1 MFRRELFIA
10 GALTAAIFM
19 AVAGAGWLTVREL
32 HETSRMLVV
41 DTSPGLV
48 DVGLAEQ
55 RMHDNRHTMHEM
67 LFPHTAAE
75 RAQMIQQVKTNS
87 TEPLWQDYNTS
98 IFEPADQQNFQTMML
113 VRSNY
118 IQGSQRFLDL
128 VTAGKMDEASALFD
142 SELSRNFQGY
152 NDAAKKLFDYN
163 VRQGM
168 DRGKIILD
176 TANYAPWIIAGLSV
190 LLFGFGLVLGVRFAW
205 SSLKPVRRRRTNG
218 GNPDCVQPKS

>member
-10 GALTAAIFM
+10 GALAAAIFM
-19 AVAGAGWLTVREL
+19 AVAGAGWLTVHEL

-41 DTSPGLV
+41 DTLPGLV
-48 DVGLAEQ
+48 DTGLAGEK
-55 RMHDNRHTMHEM
+55 MHDNRHTMYEM

-87 TEPLWQDYNTS
+87 TEPLWQDYTAS
-98 IFEPADQQNFQTMML
+98 IFEPADLQNYQVMML

-118 IQGSQRFLDL
+118 VQGAQRFLDL
-128 VTAGKMDEASALFD
+128 VTAGKMDEASAFFNG
-142 SELSRNFQGY
+142 ELSRSFQGY
-152 NDAAKKLFDYN
+152 NDAAKILFDYN

-176 TANYAPWIIAGLSV
+176 TANYSPWIIAGLSV
-190 LLFGFGLVLGVRFAW
+190 LVFGFGLALGMRSAW
-205 SSLKPVRRRRTNG
+205 SGPKPVRRRKTEG
-218 GNPDCVQPKS
+218 